1 VITSADITG
10 ALRRLGVRPH
20 DVLFVHSDVRRLLRA
35 EGRTRDEKLA
45 TVARGLEDAVPEGTL
60 ILPTFSWSFCGGEPF
75 DRDASP
81 SAVGV
86 LTEFFRRRPGVRRTA
101 DPLFSCAV
109 RGPLPPP
116 WERRL
121 MQPGDTDAFG
131 PESVFAYLVQAN
143 ARIALLGVDATR
155 ATLIHHVEQLE
166 RVPYRY
172 TKAFHGIVKDATSE
186 TPATARYYV
195 RDLDAGAENDLV
207 PLVGELRTAGVLAET
222 ELERGPQI
230 GLVCAQDLVAVTG
243 ELVRQDPE
251 FLLERP
257 LLRRTG

>member
-1 VITSADITG
+1 MITSADITA

-45 TVARGLEDAVPEGTL
+45 TVARGLEHAVPEGTL
-60 ILPTFSWSFCGGEPF
+60 LLPTFTWSFCQGEPF
-75 DRDASP
+75 DLHASP

-86 LTEFFRRRPGVRRTA
+86 LTEAFRRRPGVRRTA

-109 RGPLPPP
+109 KGPLPPP

-121 MQPGDTDAFG
+121 LRPGDTDAFG
-131 PESVFAYLVQAN
+131 PESVFAYLTQAN
-143 ARIALLGVDATR
+143 ARIALVGVDATR
-155 ATLIHHVEQLE
+155 ATLIHHVEQRE

-172 TKAFHGIVKDATSE
+172 TKAFHGMIRDGARE
-186 TPATARYYV
+186 TPATATYYV

-207 PLVGELRTAGVLAET
+207 PLVGELRAARVLAET
-222 ELERGPQI
+222 QLDRGPRI
-230 GLVCAQDLVAVTG
+230 GVVCAQDLVAVTT